1 MAIVDQTLLA
11 VFRDEVSETLDQ
23 LAICLEDLKRTDDAD
38 VSEQVDDAFRHAH
51 NLKGAARMVGL
62 EPVVAVTHSMEDRL
76 SVFRDDATR
85 PPPELVTHMIGALTL
100 IERAV
105 DGDDVNQQALDTAE
119 SIRVEGQAA
128 ELIDDFAQTGTYTMD
143 PDELDPDEMS
153 ATQLMKRPD
162 LQREAPKAQDLEPE
176 PGRQDAPGAQAATDQ
191 IAGEDTEQAAT
202 PAVTASVRVDVQ
214 RLDSAMQHTGELFSA
229 HTRQASR
236 HQRYVDLFAQLHAA
250 VRTLNGNERKT
261 LEVLLKS
268 ADGLLSQ
275 DRQDLHRFGYLTDE
289 ISTAMK
295 RVRMLPLTNLAPTWR
310 RIVRESAQD
319 VEKSVTLDV
328 QVGAIELDK
337 QILDGLRDPI
347 MHLLRNAIAHGIE
360 SSEQRADAGKPKDG
374 LVRIGA
380 SVQGA
385 RVVLEVSDDGCG
397 LDAGKI
403 RAKALEK
410 GLVDAGRLAGMA
422 EAELYQLV
430 FVPGFTTMSEANRL
444 AGRGVGL
451 DVVQQSLRQLGGDV
465 EIVELAGFSG
475 ATFRLTLPPSL
486 MSIRGL
492 LVRAGAS
499 VVAVPV
505 DNIERSLRIQRDA
518 VEQVAG
524 EHALRLDDGEPLKV
538 RWLGAMLGQPAEKLA
553 DVLTLVV
560 VTAGKSRIGLVVGE
574 VVGEQEFVTKRLPW
588 NLKRVG
594 GVSGAVVLEDGTVG
608 VVLDAGYLVSATT
621 AAGARARASMAVLE
635 EQPAAVVRSV
645 LVVDDSL
652 TSRTLE
658 RNILEAAGYDVIT
671 AKDGE
676 EGWETLQHTAVDL
689 VVSDVEMPRCT
700 GLELAGRIRASSA
713 LSDMPL
719 ILVTSLGSEDAVAA
733 GARVGADE
741 YIVKGKFD
749 QRELLDA
756 VARLI

>member
-1 MAIVDQTLLA
+1 MAIVDETLLA
-11 VFRDEVSETLDQ
+11 VFRDEVAETLDQ
-23 LAICLEDLKRTDDAD
+23 LATCLESLKMSDGAD
-38 VSEQVDDAFRHAH
+38 VAGQVDAAFRHAH

-76 SVFRDDATR
+76 SVFRDEAAQ
-85 PPPELVTHMIGALTL
+85 PPPELLTHMIGALTL

-105 DGDDVNQQALDTAE
+105 DGDDVGDKALRLAE
-119 SIRVEGQAA
+119 SIRVEGHGDGAGTA
-128 ELIDDFAQTGTYTMD
+128 IDEFDATGTYTMD
-143 PDELDPDEMS
+143 PDESDPDEMS
-153 ATQLMKRPD
+153 ATQLMKRSTASENA
-162 LQREAPKAQDLEPE
+162 EAEPE
-176 PGRQDAPGAQAATDQ
+176 ADSDAGSGPAVENAAAGGAAT
-191 IAGEDTEQAAT
+191 A
-202 PAVTASVRVDVQ
+202 ASVRVDVQ
-214 RLDSAMQHTGELFSA
+214 RLDSAMQHTGELFST
-229 HTRQASR
+229 HTRQANR
-236 HQRYVDLFAQLHAA
+236 HQRYVDLFAHLHEA
-250 VRTLNGNERKT
+250 VRTLNGDGRKQ
-261 LEVLLKS
+261 LEGLLKTGD
-268 ADGLLSQ
+268 ALIAQ

-295 RVRMLPLTNLAPTWR
+295 RVRMLPLTNLGPTWR

-319 VEKSVTLDV
+319 ARKSITLDV

-337 QILDGLRDPI
+337 QVLDGLRDPI
-347 MHLLRNAIAHGIE
+347 MHLLRNAVAHGIE
-360 SSEQRADAGKPKDG
+360 SADERIGAGKPKDG
-374 LVRIGA
+374 QVRISA
-380 SVQGA
+380 AVHGA
-385 RVVLEVSDDGCG
+385 RVVIEVGDDGRG
-397 LDAGKI
+397 LDSEKI
-403 RAKALEK
+403 RAKALENE
-410 GLVDAGRLAGMA
+410 LVDAGRLAGMSPS
-422 EAELYQLV
+422 ELYQLV
-430 FVPGFTTMSEANRL
+430 FVPGFTTMTEANQL

-451 DVVQQSLRQLGGDV
+451 DVVQLGLRQLGGDV
-465 EIVELAGFSG
+465 EIVEDRAMDG

-492 LVRAGAS
+492 LVRAGKS

-505 DNIERSLRIQRDA
+505 DNIERSLRIARSD

-538 RWLGAMLGQPAEKLA
+538 RWLGAMLGQSAEKPA

-560 VTAGKSRIGLVVGE
+560 VTSAKSRIGLVVSE

-588 NLKRVG
+588 NLERVG

-608 VVLDAGYLVSATT
+608 VVLDAGYLVSAST
-621 AAGARARASMAVLE
+621 AAGARARARLAVAE
-635 EQPAAVVRSV
+635 EQPATAVRSV

-676 EGWETLQHTAVDL
+676 EGWETLHKTPVDL

-700 GLELAGRIRASSA
+700 GLELAARIRANEA
-713 LSDMPL
+713 LGDMPL

-749 QRELLDA
+749 QRQLLDA